1 MEKRRINVRAIVWRD
16 GKLLGVRHKDDDG
29 TPNEYWAVPGGGLDP
44 LESLRDGVKREVFE
58 ELGVRAE
65 VGSLLATQ
73 QFHSKR
79 TDFDEELEFFFA
91 VNDSADFDTI
101 DLSKT
106 SHGLEELSEVAF
118 IDPKAVAIKPEL
130 LATLDIAA
138 VIAGTER
145 VEVKNYL

>member
-1 MEKRRINVRAIVWRD
+1 M
-16 GKLLGVRHKDDDG
+16 
-29 TPNEYWAVPGGGLDP
+29 
-44 LESLRDGVKREVFE
+44 
-58 ELGVRAE
+58 
-65 VGSLLATQ
+65 
-73 QFHSKR
+73 
-79 TDFDEELEFFFA
+79 
-91 VNDSADFDTI
+91 I